1 MSASGGITDTTQWP
15 TLLSNAN
22 DGSLLFDASS
32 AQACITACQTL
43 LGTIESLLATVT
55 SLHTP
60 SKPLITYASDAYNTR
75 NLHPPTLHTDNDTIG
90 SATSFR
96 HLLQNKWG
104 ELAQRLRQHK
114 KIVTDMGDTF
124 AAAAKAYE
132 TANQVNV
139 DNFHLIDPANTTPIT
154 FDTNNPLTPN
164 ADNWPNE
171 AASGPTGVNH
181 NFHAD
186 PHAASVAGEAEPG
199 SMFNLAQFYFMA
211 MSIKQNNPTLALEAT
226 QWSQLATK
234 WNTATDDFYNSTY
247 NTLTDTASWSGEGSA
262 AALTAVDNYYQS
274 AQDLGTGMK
283 SIYTAESYLTD
294 LFANLYKTLPQ
305 WWSDVYWGHWGG
317 CSGNDNNLSTVQN
330 HWNTIYVPA
339 LPKIAAY
346 IPTLADPNK
355 DTAAGAT
362 GEYGTGNPGEGT
374 GSTGN
379 GSGSSGN
386 GSGSGN
392 NNGGNNGN
400 GNNGNGNSGSGTGG
414 YSGSGGGD
422 TGSGGQTGGGESG
435 AGSAGAGAPSGKG
448 LSPSDLGNLGLGASG
463 TGGGGGETGSGGGQS
478 GAGAPSGKG
487 LSPSDLGNLGLG
499 ASGTGGRDTGSG
511 GTAGGVG
518 TPTDTSTPTSSL
530 GSLGTPFGAA
540 AAAASG
546 PLSSLLRDLLGGSGA
561 SGALEA
567 LKDLLGASG
576 ITGPFGASG
585 PFGISGPFGASGIT
599 GPFDFDGGSGASG
612 ALSDLAEALG
622 GGGGGGA
629 GAGGGALGPGGLG
642 TDSLADSKLFP
653 RASTTGGAADPLGDS
668 TTSRAGAAA
677 AAQDPSMSPT
687 GMGGMPMGGMPMG
700 GMGAGG
706 QNQQKERKRAS
717 YLDGKEGIDEA
728 LGDDP
733 LSVRSI
739 IDR

>member
-422 TGSGGQTGGGESG
+422 TGSGGQTG
-435 AGSAGAGAPSGKG
+435 AGTG
-448 LSPSDLGNLGLGASG
+448 GLGSSG
-463 TGGGGGETGSGGGQS
+463 DSGSGGGSQGTPTGGGGDSGLGSSGNSGSSGSGQTGSGSGTSGLGSSGNSGSGGGSQ
-478 GAGAPSGKG
+478 GT
-487 LSPSDLGNLGLG
+487 PSD
-499 ASGTGGRDTGSG
+499 GSG
-511 GTAGGVG
+511 GT
-518 TPTDTSTPTSSL
+518 T
-530 GSLGTPFGAA
+530 
-540 AAAASG
+540 
-546 PLSSLLRDLLGGSGA
+546 
-561 SGALEA
+561 
-567 LKDLLGASG
+567 
-576 ITGPFGASG
+576 
-585 PFGISGPFGASGIT
+585 
-599 GPFDFDGGSGASG
+599 
-612 ALSDLAEALG
+612 G
-622 GGGGGGA
+622 GGTTGGGA
-629 GAGGGALGPGGLG
+629 GAGASGTASGASGFGASGIGVSGASGASGAALDLLSLFGDILQMLSSSIPGLEQLASQLLQQLPSDLQQLGLAYQNGMLTFQQAMGAAATEVGDDIQQLSTSTDRASRRLAVELGLAPAEEDGAPVEFESRAEPVGPTGPEEPGHY
-642 TDSLADSKLFP
+642 FP
-653 RASTTGGAADPLGDS
+653 RASAPIEPLQPVVHDHVV
-668 TTSRAGAAA
+668 AGT
-677 AAQDPSMSPT
+677 PETPVTPVTPT
-687 GMGGMPMGGMPMG
+687 QP
-700 GMGAGG
+700 ARLT
-706 QNQQKERKRAS
+706 KLE
-717 YLDGKEGIDEA
+717 EGN
-728 LGDDP
+728 
-733 LSVRSI
+733 
-739 IDR
+739 